1 MRKIVRHVP
10 WAIVITLAIGAAAFA
25 QADFQ
30 WRGAV
35 GQGQSVEIKGI
46 NGDVHA
52 TMSQSGQVE
61 VTARR
66 TARRSNPAE
75 VKIEVVPH
83 SGGVTICA
91 VYPSSSGQAN
101 TCEPGTGGGG
111 GGHNNTRDN
120 DTVVHFEVRVPPG
133 VGFIGRTVNGE
144 VEAESLQSDVQAHT
158 VNGSVKVST
167 TGLATAATVNG
178 SVNVTMGR
186 GDWPDGADFK
196 TVNGGITLTLPSV
209 FDADLR
215 ADTLNGSIQSDFP
228 ITMTGTVTPRR
239 LRGTVGA
246 GGHSLTLSTVNGSIK
261 LLRAQ

>member
-1 MRKIVRHVP
+1 MRRFSRQVMGAGMV
-10 WAIVITLAIGAAAFA
+10 TLVMSAPAFA

-30 WRGAV
+30 WRGALA
-35 GQGQSVEIKGI
+35 QGQSVEIKGV

-52 TMSQSGQVE
+52 AMSQSGQVE

-66 TARRSNPAE
+66 TARRSNPTD
-75 VKIEVVPH
+75 VKIVTVPH
-83 SGGVTICA
+83 PGGVTICA
-91 VYPSSSGQAN
+91 VYPSSPDREAN
-101 TCEPGTGGGG
+101 TCEPGGR
-111 GGHNNTRDN
+111 GHNNTRDN

-144 VEAESLQSDVQAHT
+144 VEADALQSDAQAHT
-158 VNGSVKVST
+158 VNGSVKLTT

-186 GDWPDGADFK
+186 ADWPDGGDFK

-209 FDADLR
+209 FDADVR
-215 ADTLNGSIQSDFP
+215 ADTLNGNISSDFP
-228 ITMTGTVTPRR
+228 ITVTGTVSPRR
-239 LRGTVGA
+239 LRGTVGS
-246 GGHSLTLSTVNGSIK
+246 GGHNLTLSTVNGSIK

>member
-1 MRKIVRHVP
+1 MRRVSRQMIFAGMV
-10 WAIVITLAIGAAAFA
+10 TLVMSAPAFA

-35 GQGQSVEIKGI
+35 SQGQSIEIRGV

-52 TMSQSGQVE
+52 TVSQSGQVE

-66 TARRSNPAE
+66 TARRSNPND
-75 VKIEVVPH
+75 VKIQVVPH
-83 SGGVTICA
+83 AGGVTICA
-91 VYPSSSGQAN
+91 VYPSSPDREPNS
-101 TCEPGTGGGG
+101 CEPGDR
-111 GGHNNTRDN
+111 GHNNTRDN

-144 VEAESLQSDVQAHT
+144 IEADALQSDVQAQT

-178 SVNVTMGR
+178 SVNATMGR
-186 GDWPDGADFK
+186 ADWAEGANFK

-215 ADTLNGSIQSDFP
+215 ADTLNGNITSDFP
-228 ITMTGTVTPRR
+228 ITVTGTVSPRR
-239 LRGTVGA
+239 LRGTVGS
-246 GGHSLTLSTVNGSIK
+246 GGHSLTLSTVNGSIR
-261 LLRAQ
+261 LLKAQ

>member
-1 MRKIVRHVP
+1 MRKCFRHLSY
-10 WAIVITLAIGAAAFA
+10 AALMTLAVSVAAFA

-30 WRGAV
+30 WRGAL

-52 TMSQSGQVE
+52 TVSQSGQVE

-66 TARRSNPAE
+66 TARRSNPAD

-101 TCEPGTGGGG
+101 TCEPGTGGGR
-111 GGHNNTRDN
+111 NSTRDN
-120 DTVVHFEVRVPPG
+120 DTVVNFEVRVPPG
-133 VGFIGRTVNGE
+133 VGLIGRTVNGE

-178 SVNVTMGR
+178 SVNATMGR
-186 GDWPDGADFK
+186 ADWPDGADFK

-215 ADTLNGSIQSDFP
+215 ADTLNGSITSDFP
-228 ITMTGTVTPRR
+228 ITMTGAMTPRT

-246 GGHSLTLSTVNGSIK
+246 GGHTLTLSTVNGSIK